1 MIKKKSSTKHISHTK
16 THILLKKSLAVYAL
30 LVFVLFFT
38 TALAGYAVYSSMIT
52 RSDNIRLDRIQ
63 KVYSDLNLDDSY
75 RIAKSDVFGDK
86 RPYSWGTG
94 RTFSSSMEY
103 GHNDTQTNTF
113 ADLKK
118 HIEAIGFKEIKR
130 PNYGD
135 LARQD
140 HYKGPHGEFIRV
152 QVLPKA
158 WRDSMVYGVPT
169 TEELSRSDI
178 TAAPVYVTIKVNLD
192 DNNE

>member
-52 RSDNIRLDRIQ
+52 RSDNIRLERIQ
-63 KVYSDLNLDDSY
+63 NVYSNLNLDDSY

-86 RPYSWGTG
+86 RPYDSGEG
-94 RTFSSSMEY
+94 RSFSSSTEY
-103 GHNDTQTNTF
+103 GHNDTPANTR
-113 ADLKK
+113 AALVKQ
-118 HIEAIGFKEIKR
+118 IEQAGFTRIGGAYDGSIS
-130 PNYGD
+130 P
-135 LARQD
+135 QD
-140 HYKGPHGEFIRV
+140 HFKNNDGVYVRLSVTSKYA
-152 QVLPKA
+152 Q
-158 WRDSMVYGVPT
+158 DSIVYGGQTTDDPLINHKDEGPT
-169 TEELSRSDI
+169 
-178 TAAPVYVTIKVNLD
+178 YVTIKVNLD